1 MDNRRRSVQRRKAQW
16 IWSEERNYL
25 WFIICVHLFSLS
37 NDIIALEGKKFY
49 ADGRIVEGEFKD
61 GELNG

>member
-1 MDNRRRSVQRRKAQW
+1 MT
-16 IWSEERNYL
+16 L
-25 WFIICVHLFSLS
+25 LTF
-37 NDIIALEGKKFY
+37 EGKKVD